1 MQSQQQTFNN
11 LSIFWKTLVVIGTV
25 STIIF
30 LILLVIIVSLMFES
44 KLNKKES
51 DDVSEYDDFLN
62 EFKNGKNNKITD
74 LLRDSEN
81 EASGRL
87 AVLTTEDYPVLPKIK
102 DFEGNFLRN
111 LLQIEIIN

>member
-62 EFKNGKNNKITD
+62 EFKNGKNNKIT
-74 LLRDSEN
+74 EN

-102 DFEGNFLRN
+102 DFEGKFLRN